1 MADLNPAAL
10 VDMDN
15 ADLYDSQDAL
25 RVLMDSIGI
34 GERER
39 NRIVMDGYTSV
50 DEIVTHFTNNVD
62 GFAKYLAHLNKSFA
76 SSNNE
81 DLQVYF
87 SPLAIQR
94 FVV

>member
-34 GERER
+34 DERER
-39 NRIVMDGYTSV
+39 NRIVMDGFISV

-62 GFAKYLAHLNKSFA
+62 GF
-76 SSNNE
+76 
-81 DLQVYF
+81 
-87 SPLAIQR
+87 
-94 FVV
+94 